1 MAARTKAQVREA
13 PQGKGREIAG
23 IGLLGFGIFC
33 TLSLLSRHAGSGTM
47 MGPGGK
53 ATAAGLYSLAGVS
66 AYLIVAALLVVAV
79 RVFRGRPFYR
89 SLGEVFGRA
98 GRAGGQHRAAAPAV
112 RR

>member
-33 TLSLLSRHAGSGTM
+33 TLSLLSKHAGSGTM

-53 ATAAGLYSLAGVS
+53 ATAAGLYSLAGVC

-79 RVFRGRPFYR
+79 RVFRGRPVLPQ
-89 SLGEVFGRA
+89 LGRGVRRA
-98 GRAGGQHRAAAPAV
+98 GRAGGQHHVAASAV